1 MTNPSK
7 LEQVADPM
15 VTRVA
20 WAMFKQHHQGSLE
33 TPYWLDMAR
42 AAIAAMELP
51 TEEMVEAGRASQK
64 HMITVGEASEI
75 YAAFVRSVIKE
86 EK

>member
-1 MTNPSK
+1 
-7 LEQVADPM
+7 M

-20 WAMFKQHHQGSLE
+20 RAMFKHHHQGSLE

-51 TEEMVEAGRASQK
+51 TEEMVRVNAHTYADKYAHAGQFGPTRDAFTS
-64 HMITVGEASEI
+64 GAN
-75 YAAFVRSVIKE
+75 FVRAALKE
-86 EK
+86 EKP